1 MKKKALIFIEDG
13 SFTYDNRV
21 IREAEA
27 LIDAGWDISIVCPKY
42 PDDVY
47 YQKLGNN
54 LRVYFYPKPNAETA
68 IGHLFEHTTSLFFG
82 SLLTLWISLR
92 HGFSVFQACNPMD
105 ILWIIAWPYKLLGK
119 KFIFDQHD
127 LCPELLLS
135 REGGSKD
142 SLFYNALIFLEKLS
156 FKTADAVIATNES
169 YKHIA
174 IERGGVRP
182 EDVFVVRN
190 GPDLKKFKVVP
201 AKAGYKKDNEILV
214 GYLGNMNYQDGVD
227 YLLEA
232 ANHILKSRNNIK
244 FILVGG
250 GSHQANLKNMSE
262 SMGMAQSVTFTGRLP
277 DADMLETL
285 CACDICVQP
294 DPTNALNDLST
305 MNKVMEYMA
314 LGKPVVTFDLKETR
328 VSCGEAA
335 VYAKP
340 NDTQEMAEK
349 IMCLAD
355 DAELRQEMSVKG
367 MQRVK
372 QFLSWEHSVPKLEG
386 AYDYVNQEFTGK
398 SAT

>member
-1 MKKKALIFIEDG
+1 MKKKALRFIEDG

-142 SLFYNALIFLEKLS
+142 SLFYKALIFLEKMS

-386 AYDYVNQEFTGK
+386 AYDYVNRK
-398 SAT
+398 N